1 MAARAGAGEM
11 NTRVRFLRIQ
21 TGARK
26 PQERDK
32 AEDVFGEPVYVK
44 WVWSHGEEALA
55 NYSAQ
60 MGQVATVTMR
70 YTPTVN
76 TQMRVT
82 LEDEQALLG
91 TDGGPFEIISI
102 NPVLNRRDFMELQV
116 RR

>member
-1 MAARAGAGEM
+1 MATRAGAGEM

-21 TGARK
+21 TGAKK

-32 AEDVFGEPVYVK
+32 AEDVFGQPVYVK
-44 WVWSHGEEALA
+44 WVWSHGEESLA

-60 MGQVATVTMR
+60 MGQVATLTMR
-70 YTPTVN
+70 HTQAVN
-76 TQMRVT
+76 AQMRVV
-82 LEDEQALLG
+82 LEDEEALLG

-102 NPVLNRRDFMELQV
+102 NPVLNRRDFMEIQV

>member
-1 MAARAGAGEM
+1 MATRAGAGEM

-21 TGARK
+21 TGAKK

-32 AEDVFGEPVYVK
+32 AEDVFGAPVYVK
-44 WVWSHGEEALA
+44 WVWSHGEESLA

-60 MGQVATVTMR
+60 MGQVATITMR
-70 YTPTVN
+70 CTPAVN
-76 TQMRVT
+76 SQMRVA
-82 LEDEQALLG
+82 LEDEEALLG

-102 NPVLNRRDFMELQV
+102 NPVLNRRAFMEIQV